1 MNQMIP
7 FKYEQN
13 EIRVIQDEKGEPWW
27 VAKDICDVLGIS
39 DVSDAVN
46 RLDNDERG
54 KTPIIDSLGRNQET
68 LAVNESGL
76 YTLIL
81 RSNKPEAKPFRKWVT
96 SEVIPSIRKTGT
108 YSSPNAKPIT
118 LVPLAR
124 EVKAAL
130 FMARAYGF
138 EGNHA
143 ILSANKMVKKITT
156 FDCLELMDAQKLICE
171 VQEITL
177 TVSDAGS
184 RLGLSCQQVNKLLQE
199 KGLQNSFRDA
209 KNRLYYSPTEKGKPY
224 AVLKD
229 TGKKHGDGTPVQQLT
244 WRESILIL
252 LDEKQSAVN

>member
-27 VAKDICDVLGIS
+27 VAKDVCDILGIS
-39 DVSDAVN
+39 AYRDAIQK
-46 RLDNDERG
+46 LDDDERG
-54 KTPIIDSLGRNQET
+54 SLKVDT
-68 LAVNESGL
+68 LGGPQQMASINESGL

-81 RSNKPEAKPFRKWVT
+81 RSNKPEAKPFRRWIT
-96 SEVIPSIRKTGT
+96 SEVIPSIRKTGS
-108 YSSPNAKPIT
+108 YSASNVNPVT
-118 LVPLAR
+118 LIPLTK
-124 EVKAAL
+124 EFKAAME
-130 FMARAYGF
+130 MARAIGF
-138 EGNHA
+138 SGNQA
-143 ILSANKMVKKITT
+143 ILSANKAVKRITR

-199 KGLQNSFRDA
+199 KGLQDSFRDA

-229 TGKKHGDGTPVQQLT
+229 TGKKHGNGTPVQQLT

-252 LDEKQSAVN
+252 LDEKQAAVN